1 MVAWSCLT
9 KIIDLCG
16 FLGLKGYHW
25 KFVWHYGIIARPLMN
40 LLKKGKFGWHNEAKA
55 AFRALKKAMTTN
67 FILAMPNFNDPFTI
81 VTNAFRDSIGTI
93 LI

>member
-1 MVAWSCLT
+1 
-9 KIIDLCG
+9 
-16 FLGLKGYHW
+16 
-25 KFVWHYGIIARPLMN
+25 MN

-93 LI
+93 LIQQGLLVVYMNRGLGINKQSWSVYAKEMLAILETIQL